1 MWSPGWLG
9 PCPIPTLSSHL
20 APTHPGPS
28 KPLPLTFPSELQPS
42 EASPPGTLPSGS
54 GAEAVQA
61 LPDVWPECH
70 TLQHHTLRVCL
81 SSCRCVPWKKELQE
95 GAGECL
101 GPSLT
106 PCLGWLPS
114 RDYFQPGPWD
124 RAELEGATT
133 CQTPGYR
140 SALRPS
146 KPAAPWDRGGSK
158 TSMPSRL
165 PPPEIPT

>member
-1 MWSPGWLG
+1 MWSPGWPG

-28 KPLPLTFPSELQPS
+28 KPLPLTFPSELEPS

-70 TLQHHTLRVCL
+70 TLQRHTLRVCL

-114 RDYFQPGPWD
+114 RGYFQPGPWD
-124 RAELEGATT
+124 RAELEGCHHVPNTWLQV
-133 CQTPGYR
+133 C
-140 SALRPS
+140 
-146 KPAAPWDRGGSK
+146 PAAFQTGRPLGPRG
-158 TSMPSRL
+158 L
-165 PPPEIPT
+165 